1 MPTSRPLFAPRFLFA
16 ALFVAAA
23 FGATPAH
30 AAPPDPARKAQC
42 AAAFEEG
49 QELEKAGRLVEARG
63 KFVACSAE
71 ACPAVVRDECAT
83 MLPRVEAS
91 LPTIVPGLR
100 DARGNDVVTA
110 EVTLDGAVLTKTL
123 DGQPIAVNPGPHTLR
138 FVAPNETP
146 VERQVVI
153 RVGEKN
159 RVITLDLEGPAQA
172 PPGADPDKPAAP
184 GSGPS
189 GKRVA
194 SYVLGGLG
202 VVSLGA
208 FAYLGITGKS
218 DLAGLRD
225 GCGRTQSCAE
235 TDVDA
240 VKTKLILGDVSLG
253 VGVASLGVAA
263 ALFFTSGGEKKPEAA
278 ARGPVVRPV
287 VAPLPGGGAAMI
299 VGTF

>member
-1 MPTSRPLFAPRFLFA
+1 MLTSRPLSAPRLFSAAVFAVA
-16 ALFVAAA
+16 AL
-23 FGATPAH
+23 GATPSH

-63 KFVACSAE
+63 KFVSCSDE

-83 MLPRVEAS
+83 MLPRVESS

-100 DARGNDVVTA
+100 DAQGNDVVAA

-138 FVAPNETP
+138 FVAPNAAP

-159 RVITLDLEGPAQA
+159 RVITVDLEGPAKTSPDA
-172 PPGADPDKPAAP
+172 GTDKPADA
-184 GSGPS
+184 GASTS

-208 FAYLGITGKS
+208 FAYLGITGKA
-218 DLAGLRD
+218 DLAALRD

-240 VKTKLILGDVSLG
+240 VKTKLILADVSLG
-253 VGVASLGVAA
+253 VGVVSLGVAT
-263 ALFFTSGGEKKPEAA
+263 ALFFTSGGEKKPATA
-278 ARGPVVRPV
+278 ARAPFVRPV
-287 VAPLPGGGAAMI
+287 VAPLPGGGAAMLI
-299 VGTF
+299 GTF

>member
-1 MPTSRPLFAPRFLFA
+1 MPTSSAAPRFLPAAFFALA
-16 ALFVAAA
+16 ALGGTRAE
-23 FGATPAH
+23 

-49 QELEKAGRLVEARG
+49 QELEKSGRLVEARG
-63 KFVACSAE
+63 KFVSCSDE

-83 MLPRVEAS
+83 MLPRVESS

-100 DARGNDVVTA
+100 DASGNDVVTA

-138 FVAPNETP
+138 FVAPNAAP
-146 VERQVVI
+146 VERQLVV

-159 RVITLDLEGPAQA
+159 RVITVDLGAPAKT
-172 PPGADPDKPAAP
+172 PPDGGLDKPAEP
-184 GSGPS
+184 GSGTS

-208 FAYLGITGKS
+208 FAYLGITGKA
-218 DLAGLRD
+218 DLAGLED

-235 TDVDA
+235 ADVDA
-240 VKTKLILGDVSLG
+240 VKTKLILADVSLG
-253 VGVASLGVAA
+253 VGVVSLGVAT
-263 ALFFTSGGEKKPEAA
+263 ALFFTSGSDKKPATA
-278 ARGPVVRPV
+278 ARSAVILPV
-287 VAPLPGGGAAMI
+287 VAPLPGGGAAML
-299 VGTF
+299 VGAF

>member
-1 MPTSRPLFAPRFLFA
+1 MPTSPAASRFVLA
-16 ALFVAAA
+16 ALAAIAA
-23 FGATPAH
+23 FGGAH
-30 AAPPDPARKAQC
+30 AEAAPPDPARKAQC

-49 QELEKAGRLVEARG
+49 QELETAGRLVEARG
-63 KFVACSAE
+63 KFVSCSDA

-100 DARGNDVVTA
+100 DAQGNDIVAA

-138 FVAPNETP
+138 FVAPNAAP

-159 RVITLDLEGPAQA
+159 RVITVDLEGAA
-172 PPGADPDKPAAP
+172 KTPPDAHPDKPAAP
-184 GSGPS
+184 DAGPS

-218 DLAGLRD
+218 DLAGLHD

-240 VKTKLILGDVSLG
+240 VKTKLILADVSLG
-253 VGVASLGVAA
+253 VGIVSLGVAT
-263 ALFFTSGGEKKPEAA
+263 ALFFTSGGEKKPTAT

-287 VAPLPGGGAAMI
+287 VAPLPGGGAAML

>member
-1 MPTSRPLFAPRFLFA
+1 MSRALSAPRVLPAAFFALA
-16 ALFVAAA
+16 ALSA
-23 FGATPAH
+23 PPSH
-30 AAPPDPARKAQC
+30 AAPPPDPARKAQC

-63 KFVACSAE
+63 KFVFCSAE

-83 MLPRVEAS
+83 MLPRVESS

-100 DARGNDVVTA
+100 DAQGNDVVSA
-110 EVTLDGAVLTKTL
+110 EVTLDGTVLTKTL

-138 FVAPNETP
+138 FVAPNAAP
-146 VERQVVI
+146 VERQVVV

-159 RVITLDLEGPAQA
+159 RVITVDLEAKGAAAPASPNGGP
-172 PPGADPDKPAAP
+172 DEPAA
-184 GSGPS
+184 SGTS

-208 FAYLGITGKS
+208 FAYLGITGKG

-235 TDVDA
+235 ADVDA
-240 VKTKLILGDVSLG
+240 VKTKLLLADVSLG
-253 VGVASLGVAA
+253 VGVVSLGVAT
-263 ALFFTSGGEKKPEAA
+263 ALFFTSGSGEKKATAGRPA
-278 ARGPVVRPV
+278 VIPV
-287 VAPLPGGGAAMI
+287 VAPLPGGGAAML

>member
-1 MPTSRPLFAPRFLFA
+1 MSRAFTVPRL
-16 ALFVAAA
+16 LPAAA
-23 FGATPAH
+23 FALAAFSAPPSH
-30 AAPPDPARKAQC
+30 AAPPDAARKAQC

-63 KFVACSAE
+63 KFVSCSDQ

-83 MLPRVEAS
+83 MLPRVESS

-100 DARGNDVVTA
+100 DAQGNDVVSA
-110 EVTLDGAVLTKTL
+110 EVTLDGTVLTKTL

-138 FVAPNETP
+138 FVAPNAAP
-146 VERQVVI
+146 VERQVVV

-159 RVITLDLEGPAQA
+159 RVITVDLEAKGATA
-172 PPGADPDKPAAP
+172 PPDGGPDKPAAT
-184 GSGPS
+184 GTS

-235 TDVDA
+235 ADVDA
-240 VKTKLILGDVSLG
+240 VKTTLLLADVSLG
-253 VGVASLGVAA
+253 VGVVSLGVAT
-263 ALFFTSGGEKKPEAA
+263 ALFFTSGGDEKKPAAA
-278 ARGPVVRPV
+278 ARVTMIPV
-287 VAPLPGGGAAMI
+287 VAPLPGGAAAMLI
-299 VGTF
+299 GTF

>member
-1 MPTSRPLFAPRFLFA
+1 MSRSLSAPRVLPAAFFALA
-16 ALFVAAA
+16 ALSA
-23 FGATPAH
+23 PPSH

-63 KFVACSAE
+63 KFVSCSDQ

-83 MLPRVEAS
+83 MLPRVESS

-100 DARGNDVVTA
+100 DAQGNDVVSA
-110 EVTLDGAVLTKTL
+110 EVTLDGTVLTKTL

-138 FVAPNETP
+138 FVAPNAAP
-146 VERQVVI
+146 VERQVVV

-159 RVITLDLEGPAQA
+159 RVITVDLEAKGAAEQA
-172 PPGADPDKPAAP
+172 SPDGGPDKPAA
-184 GSGPS
+184 SGTS

-208 FAYLGITGKS
+208 FAYLGITGKA

-235 TDVDA
+235 ADVDA
-240 VKTKLILGDVSLG
+240 VKTKLLLADVSLG
-253 VGVASLGVAA
+253 VGVVSLGVAT
-263 ALFFTSGGEKKPEAA
+263 ALFFTSGGDEKKPAAA
-278 ARGPVVRPV
+278 ARAAVIPV
-287 VAPLPGGGAAMI
+287 VAPLPGGGAAML